1 MNLNH
6 VYYKKCIAQVGPRI
20 LVLGKKPQKY
30 GLGKSLFTRLL
41 GQYGSQ
47 LEVAVL
53 NTNHRC
59 HEDIVSLARSL
70 FYCNDLK
77 VADGFKP
84 IRIPGVSCP
93 IWFVCSSL
101 QMNDTQLV
109 NKDTNSDEAKALIQ
123 QLQVIFKGTKQ
134 LDDVCIMTTNRNQV
148 INFVYIAYLQ
158 FYYFY
163 IIYSY
168 LFLKEC

>member
-1 MNLNH
+1 M
-6 VYYKKCIAQVGPRI
+6 
-20 LVLGKKPQKY
+20 LGKKPQKN

-53 NTNHRC
+53 NTNHHC

-70 FYCNDLK
+70 FYRNDLK

-84 IRIPGVSCP
+84 ICVAGVSCP
-93 IWFVCSSL
+93 IWFVCSSSL
-101 QMNDTQLV
+101 QTNITQLV

-123 QLQVIFKGTKQ
+123 QLQIIFKGTKQ

-148 INFVYIAYLQ
+148 INFIYIVYLQ
-158 FYYFY
+158 YYYFY
-163 IIYSY
+163 II
-168 LFLKEC
+168 

>member
-1 MNLNH
+1 M
-6 VYYKKCIAQVGPRI
+6 
-20 LVLGKKPQKY
+20 LGKKPQKY

-84 IRIPGVSCP
+84 IRISGVSCP

-101 QMNDTQLV
+101 QTDITQLV

-148 INFVYIAYLQ
+148 NNFILFALHY
-158 FYYFY
+158 YYFY
-163 IIYSY
+163 ITYSY

>member
-1 MNLNH
+1 M
-6 VYYKKCIAQVGPRI
+6 
-20 LVLGKKPQKY
+20 LGEKPQKY
-30 GLGKSLFTRLL
+30 GLGESLFTRLL
-41 GQYGSQ
+41 DQYGTQ

-84 IRIPGVSCP
+84 VRIPGVSYP

-101 QMNDTQLV
+101 QMNNTEV
-109 NKDTNSDEAKALIQ
+109 NKDTNTDEAKALIQ
-123 QLQVIFKGTKQ
+123 QLQVIFKDTKH

-148 INFVYIAYLQ
+148 TLLIR
-158 FYYFY
+158 
-163 IIYSY
+163 S
-168 LFLKEC
+168 